1 MTKSAKQIIKDFF
14 KGAKLTN
21 TVVVKVGKINKDIA
35 FEISRV
41 SNGMYMGKC
50 YVTIV
55 SSAKDLTL
63 ELLKNSSFDNFDLAN
78 KQVQL
83 LKNK

>member
-1 MTKSAKQIIKDFF
+1 
-14 KGAKLTN
+14 
-21 TVVVKVGKINKDIA
+21 
-35 FEISRV
+35 
-41 SNGMYMGKC
+41 MYMGKC